1 MNNNDKLR
9 RSNMILIGI
18 VILFLLYGVFYRMQ
32 SGDSSLYIF
41 GQKIDMPFA
50 TQQESVEEP
59 AQE

>member
-1 MNNNDKLR
+1 
-9 RSNMILIGI
+9 MILIGI